1 MRVVHRF
8 SGIRTCA
15 REIAEALNIIA
26 LRALWGYKRYSIE
39 TNLEIP
45 YNIISVA
52 VQPDIKKWNGK
63 I

>member
-26 LRALWGYKRYSIE
+26 LRALWGHKRYSLE
-39 TNLEIP
+39 TNLEISC
-45 YNIISVA
+45 NIISVA
-52 VQPDIKKWNGK
+52 VQPDI
-63 I
+63 